1 MRKLNS
7 GKWIFEMYQP
17 ISSAQFKSID
27 AEYSQVKY
35 ISDGVPTK
43 VAFETPLLLCNMTIN
58 DWVKDYDLFY
68 VDRGFISFKDIA
80 KNTVAVIS
88 TCILRNPQPE
98 LDLKNPIEI
107 INSITES
114 GNIKSAL
121 DNYAKTGIN
130 RNDIMLMCKG
140 GHSDKTH
147 GLPEFIIREWLNSV
161 IDNSN
166 QIFLLS
172 SSVNYNVEMF
182 CEYVKIARKLCLGEY
197 STEKAIIALQ
207 VVITT
212 LKITFADDIKQALKR
227 EIAKL
232 IDDLKVAKN
241 KDMSAIAQLMPT
253 LIPYLI

>member
-1 MRKLNS
+1 
-7 GKWIFEMYQP
+7 
-17 ISSAQFKSID
+17 
-27 AEYSQVKY
+27 
-35 ISDGVPTK
+35 
-43 VAFETPLLLCNMTIN
+43 MTIN
-58 DWVKDYDLFY
+58 DWVKGYDLFY
-68 VDRGFISFKDIA
+68 VDRGIISFKDIT
-80 KNTVAVIS
+80 KNIVAAIAI
-88 TCILRNPQPE
+88 CILRNPQPK
-98 LDLKNPIEI
+98 LDLKNPIDI

-130 RNDIMLMCKG
+130 RNDIMLMCKDV
-140 GHSDKTH
+140 HSDKTR

-166 QIFLLS
+166 QIFLLM
-172 SSVNYNVEMF
+172 SSVNYNAEMF
-182 CEYVKIARKLCLGEY
+182 CEYVKVARKLCLGEY
-197 STEKAIIALQ
+197 STGKAIMALQ
-207 VVITT
+207 VVITI
-212 LKITFADDIKQALKR
+212 LKRTFADVIKQVLKR